1 MLKITRYPIAISLTL
16 GLILVALL
24 SILASLYSI
33 WMTTVLSGDASA
45 VNVSGSLRMQSYRI
59 AFAISQDAPTTDR
72 QALLAEF
79 EQRLTSPQLKGHI
92 PSTEPE
98 LNQLFS
104 RIESHFLTMKDN
116 ALHQPTT
123 YLNDVADFVAD
134 IDRLVASLEKWSEG
148 KVKRLR
154 QQQVVINGLTLFA
167 ASLFTLIIFF
177 RVVSPLQALMRTVV
191 NISQGDRSA
200 RANYDRADE
209 FGELT
214 TTFNQMA
221 DEIADVHNSLES
233 TIHEQTQE
241 LSRNN
246 QILEFL
252 FNLSQALSI
261 ERPDI
266 AQLKHRTI
274 DDLSA
279 LCQPSDIYWT
289 AKDTFTDEHQYVVKC
304 TSDRTHLVCRYA
316 DNLPDWQIR
325 ILNTV
330 GDMFDNANNRLGSQ
344 AKENR
349 IALLNERSS
358 IARELHD
365 SLAQQ
370 LSYLKIQIVR
380 WIKLRE
386 RKADDATLDTIV
398 NELREGLNS
407 SYRKLRELL
416 VTFRAHS
423 DEPGLIPSV
432 KAAADEI
439 NRISQQTKV
448 HLYIDEQWPQDL
460 SPSQEIHC
468 LHVIREALTNV
479 IKHAQAENAVVSL
492 KIRDDGDLEIKINDD
507 GIGFDADLEKP
518 MHYGL
523 KIMRERAERIAGKI
537 QYQRLSYG
545 GAGVTLSFKPDYIKE
560 EANP

>member
-116 ALHQPTT
+116 ALNQPTT
-123 YLNDVADFVAD
+123 YLNDVAAFVAD

-266 AQLKHRTI
+266 
-274 DDLSA
+274 
-279 LCQPSDIYWT
+279 
-289 AKDTFTDEHQYVVKC
+289 
-304 TSDRTHLVCRYA
+304 
-316 DNLPDWQIR
+316 
-325 ILNTV
+325 
-330 GDMFDNANNRLGSQ
+330 
-344 AKENR
+344 
-349 IALLNERSS
+349 
-358 IARELHD
+358 
-365 SLAQQ
+365 
-370 LSYLKIQIVR
+370 
-380 WIKLRE
+380 
-386 RKADDATLDTIV
+386 
-398 NELREGLNS
+398 
-407 SYRKLRELL
+407 
-416 VTFRAHS
+416 
-423 DEPGLIPSV
+423 
-432 KAAADEI
+432 
-439 NRISQQTKV
+439 
-448 HLYIDEQWPQDL
+448 
-460 SPSQEIHC
+460 
-468 LHVIREALTNV
+468 
-479 IKHAQAENAVVSL
+479 
-492 KIRDDGDLEIKINDD
+492 
-507 GIGFDADLEKP
+507 
-518 MHYGL
+518 
-523 KIMRERAERIAGKI
+523 
-537 QYQRLSYG
+537 
-545 GAGVTLSFKPDYIKE
+545 
-560 EANP
+560 

>member
-59 AFAISQDAPTTDR
+59 AFAISQDAPTSDR

-116 ALHQPTT
+116 ALNQPTT
-123 YLNDVADFVAD
+123 YLNDVAAFVAD

-289 AKDTFTDEHQYVVKC
+289 AKDMFTDEHQYVVKC
-304 TSDRTHLVCRYA
+304 TSDRTHLVCRYS

-386 RKADDATLDTIV
+386 RQADDATLDTIV

>member
-1 MLKITRYPIAISLTL
+1 MKFTRYPIAISLTL
-16 GLILVALL
+16 GLILVASL

-33 WMTTVLSGDASA
+33 WMTTVLSGDAGA

-59 AFAISQDAPTTDR
+59 AFAIAQNAPATER

-104 RIESHFLTMKDN
+104 RIESHFLTMKHT
-116 ALHQPTT
+116 ALHQPDT
-123 YLNDVADFVAD
+123 YLSEVAAFVAD

-154 QQQVVINGLTLFA
+154 QQQVVINGFTLFA

-177 RVVSPLQALMRTVV
+177 RVVSPLQALMRTVI

-200 RANYDRADE
+200 RASYDRNDE

-214 TTFNQMA
+214 TTFNKMA
-221 DEIADVHNSLES
+221 DEIADVHNSLEN
-233 TIHEQTQE
+233 TIHVQTQE
-241 LSRNN
+241 LYRNN

-252 FNLSQALSI
+252 FSLSQALSI

-266 AQLKHRTI
+266 TQLKQRTTK
-274 DDLSA
+274 DLSA
-279 LCQPSDIYWT
+279 LCQPCEIYWT
-289 AKDTFTDEHQYVVKC
+289 TKDTFSDEHQYVVKC
-304 TSDRTHLVCRYA
+304 TSDRTHLVCRFA
-316 DNLPDWQIR
+316 SSLPDWQVR

-330 GDMFDNANNRLGSQ
+330 GEMFDNANNRLGSQ

-386 RKADDATLDTIV
+386 RNADDATLDAIV
-398 NELREGLNS
+398 HELREGLNS

-432 KAAADEI
+432 KSAADEI

-460 SPSQEIHC
+460 APSQEIHC
-468 LHVIREALTNV
+468 IHVIREALTNV

-492 KIRDDGDLEIKINDD
+492 KVRDDGDLEIKINDD
-507 GIGFDADLEKP
+507 GIGFDVELEKP

-523 KIMRERAERIAGKI
+523 NIMRERAERISGKI